1 MRSISKAMLIASTAF
16 CFHLSAFSQD
26 ISLKVNDVTVKE
38 AMEQLKKT
46 SGYSFVFSSNDVDT
60 KQRISISADNA
71 TLDEVV
77 KQILS
82 GQQGVGYEIQGKK
95 IIIKKIQSVQKQTGK
110 RTKVTGKVVDAKGE
124 PVIGATIRED
134 GTSNGTIT
142 DFDGNFSLDVFS
154 NSLLEVSYVGYKS
167 QQLRAD
173 ANGILNV
180 TLKEDTEVLDEVVVT
195 ALGIKRSEKAL
206 TYNVQEVKSDVLTT
220 VKDANLVNSLS
231 GKIAGVT
238 INQSASGIG
247 GSSRVVMRGTKS
259 LFGDNNALYVLDGIP
274 LTSLRTEQTT
284 SFYENPDGGDSDGIS
299 NINPDD
305 IESISVLTGAAAAAL
320 YGTKGANGVILLT
333 SKKGTKGKLRV
344 NYSNDTQFFSPFVM
358 PEFQNTYGSE
368 SGEYASW
375 GEKLETPSSYDPKD
389 FFQTGY
395 KESNSLSASVGNDR
409 NQSYIS
415 AASTNSRGIIPNNTY
430 EQYNF
435 NFRNTSE
442 LIKDKLT
449 LDVSASYI
457 ITKSKNQVSQGQY
470 HNPLIPIYLFPRGE
484 DINKYKVYE
493 RYNPERGFNTQY
505 WEYGVQDLSMENPY
519 WIINRE
525 RFENNKQR
533 YLLSGTLKYDITKD
547 LNVVGRLRID
557 NSDDVY
563 ERKLSASTDMLFA
576 SSKGNYMNQS
586 TKFSTVY
593 GDLIASYTKQLRD
606 FSLNVNLGG
615 SFTNVTQSVT
625 GYEGHLLTVP
635 NLFTFSN
642 IDKSGADTKAIQS
655 GYEEANRG
663 LFATA
668 QLGYKSAVFLDL
680 SGRNDWYSTLAFT
693 DHEKKGFFYPSIG
706 LSGILTEFVDLSAAG
721 ISFWKI
727 RGSFSEVGN
736 APARFLTNTTYGISG
751 GVLETLPSVPATFLE
766 PERTK
771 SFEIGTNIRFL
782 GNHFNLDVTYYNSN
796 TYNQFFTFTMP
807 PSSGYKQFYLNGGK
821 VNNWGIEASL
831 SYSDTFFGQL
841 QWTSGITF
849 TMNRNEIKKLLDDD
863 AVNPITGEK
872 LSVDEIEP
880 FAAQGTYKMILKE
893 GGSMNDIYVSGL
905 RTDNDGYIY
914 VDPTTGGI
922 QENPNVWIKAGSAAP
937 RFNWGWNN
945 NLSWKGISLD
955 FLITA
960 RIGGVGVSAT
970 QALMDRYGVS
980 KASADARDAGGVV
993 INGNGTIGAK
1003 EYYEVVGSGRTGVL
1017 SEYVYSA
1024 TNVRLQEL
1032 SLGYTFPKKMLG
1044 GIFNELSV
1052 SFIGKNLFMLYKKAP
1067 FDPELSASTS
1077 TYYQGFDYF
1086 MQPSLR
1092 SLGFSVKVSL

>member
-16 CFHLSAFSQD
+16 CFHLSAYSQD
-26 ISLKVNDVTVKE
+26 ISLKANNITVKE

-60 KQRISISADNA
+60 KQRISVSADNA

-82 GQQGVGYEIQGKK
+82 GQPGVGYEIQGKK
-95 IIIKKIQSVQKQTGK
+95 IVIKKIQPVQKQTGK

-173 ANGILNV
+173 VNGILNV

-782 GNHFNLDVTYYNSN
+782 GNRFNLDVTYYNSN

-945 NLSWKGISLD
+945 NLSWKGISLG

>member
-1 MRSISKAMLIASTAF
+1 MRSFSRAMLIASTAF
-16 CFHLSAFSQD
+16 CFNLSAFSQD
-26 ISLKVNDVTVKE
+26 ISLKVNNVTVKE

-60 KQRISISADNA
+60 KQRISVSADKA
-71 TLDEVV
+71 TLENVV
-77 KQILS
+77 KQILA
-82 GQQGVGYEIQGKK
+82 GQPGVSYEIQGKK
-95 IIIKKIQSVQKQTGK
+95 IVIKKIQSAQRKSDK

-124 PVIGATIRED
+124 PIIGATIKEQ
-134 GTSNGTIT
+134 GTTNGTIT
-142 DFDGNFSLDVFS
+142 DFDGNFSLDIFA

-173 ANGILNV
+173 ASGKVNV

-206 TYNVQEVKSDVLTT
+206 TYNVQEMKSDALTT
-220 VKDANLVNSLS
+220 VKDANLVNSLA

-368 SGEYASW
+368 SGEFASW

-395 KESNSLSASVGNDR
+395 KETNSLSASVGNDR

-442 LIKDKLT
+442 LIKDKLS
-449 LDVSASYI
+449 LDISASYM

-470 HNPLIPIYLFPRGE
+470 HNPLIPVYLFPRGE

-493 RYNPERGFNTQY
+493 RYNPERGFKTQY

-525 RFENNKQR
+525 RFENNKHR
-533 YLLSGTLKYDITKD
+533 YLLSGTLKYDINKD
-547 LNVVGRLRID
+547 LNVVARLRID

-576 SSKGNYMNQS
+576 SSKGNYLNQI
-586 TKFSTVY
+586 TKFNTVY

-615 SFTNVTQSVT
+615 SFTNVTQSVM

-663 LFATA
+663 VFATA
-668 QLGYKSAVFLDL
+668 QLGYKSAIFLDVT
-680 SGRNDWYSTLAFT
+680 GRNDWYSTLAFT
-693 DHEKKGFFYPSIG
+693 DHEKSGFFYPSVG
-706 LSGILTEFVDLSAAG
+706 LSGILTEFVDLSSVG
-721 ISFWKI
+721 ISYWKI

-771 SFEIGTNIRFL
+771 SFEIGTNIRFWE
-782 GNHFNLDVTYYNSN
+782 NRFNLDVTYYNSN

-821 VNNWGIEASL
+821 VNNWGIEASF
-831 SYSDTFFGQL
+831 SYSDTFFDQL

-872 LSVDEIEP
+872 LSVNEIEP
-880 FAAQGTYKMILKE
+880 FAPQGTYKMILKE

-914 VDPTTGGI
+914 VDPATGGI
-922 QENPNVWIKAGSAAP
+922 QENPNVWMKAGSAAP

-945 NLSWKGISLD
+945 SLSWKGINLS

-980 KASADARDAGGVV
+980 KASADARDAGGVIV
-993 INGNGTIGAK
+993 NGNGTVGAK
-1003 EYYEVVGSGRTGVL
+1003 EYYGVVGNGRTGVL

-1052 SFIGKNLFMLYKKAP
+1052 SFIGKNLFMFYKKAP

>member
-1 MRSISKAMLIASTAF
+1 MRSFSRAMLIASTAF
-16 CFHLSAFSQD
+16 CFNLSAFSQD
-26 ISLKVNDVTVKE
+26 ISLKVNNVTVKE

-60 KQRISISADNA
+60 KQRISVSADKA
-71 TLDEVV
+71 TLENVV
-77 KQILS
+77 KQILA
-82 GQQGVGYEIQGKK
+82 GQPGVSYEIQGKK
-95 IIIKKIQSVQKQTGK
+95 IVIKKIQSAQRKSDK

-124 PVIGATIRED
+124 PIIGATIKEQ
-134 GTSNGTIT
+134 GTTNGTIT
-142 DFDGNFSLDVFS
+142 DFDGNFSLDIFA

-173 ANGILNV
+173 ASGKVNV

-206 TYNVQEVKSDVLTT
+206 TYNVQEMKSDALTT
-220 VKDANLVNSLS
+220 VKDANLVNSLA

-368 SGEYASW
+368 SGEFASW

-395 KESNSLSASVGNDR
+395 KETNSLSASVGNDR

-442 LIKDKLT
+442 LIKDKLS
-449 LDVSASYI
+449 LDISASYM

-493 RYNPERGFNTQY
+493 RYNPDRGFKTQY

-525 RFENNKQR
+525 RFENNKHR
-533 YLLSGTLKYDITKD
+533 YLLSGTLKYDVNKD
-547 LNVVGRLRID
+547 LNVVARLRID

-576 SSKGNYMNQS
+576 SSKGNYLNQI
-586 TKFSTVY
+586 TKFNTVY

-615 SFTNVTQSVT
+615 SFTNVTQSVM

-663 LFATA
+663 VFATA
-668 QLGYKSAVFLDL
+668 QLGYKSAIFLDL
-680 SGRNDWYSTLAFT
+680 TGRNDWYSTLAFT
-693 DHEKKGFFYPSIG
+693 DHEKSGFFYPSVG
-706 LSGILTEFVDLSAAG
+706 LSGILTEFVDLSSVG
-721 ISFWKI
+721 ISYWKV

-771 SFEIGTNIRFL
+771 SFEIGTNIRFWE
-782 GNHFNLDVTYYNSN
+782 NRFNLDVTYYNSN

-821 VNNWGIEASL
+821 VNNWGIEASF
-831 SYSDTFFGQL
+831 SYSDTFFNQL
-841 QWTSGITF
+841 HWTSGITF

-872 LSVDEIEP
+872 LSVNEIEP
-880 FAAQGTYKMILKE
+880 FAPQGTYKMILKE

-914 VDPTTGGI
+914 VDPATGGI
-922 QENPNVWIKAGSAAP
+922 QENPNVWMKAGSAAP

-945 NLSWKGISLD
+945 SLSWKGINLS

-980 KASADARDAGGVV
+980 KASADARDAGGVIV
-993 INGNGTIGAK
+993 NGNGTVGAK
-1003 EYYEVVGSGRTGVL
+1003 EYYGVVGNGRTGVL

-1052 SFIGKNLFMLYKKAP
+1052 SFIGKNLFMFYKKAP

>member
-1 MRSISKAMLIASTAF
+1 MRSFSRAMLIASTAF
-16 CFHLSAFSQD
+16 CFNLSAFSQD
-26 ISLKVNDVTVKE
+26 ISLKVNNVTVKE

-60 KQRISISADNA
+60 KQRISVSADKA
-71 TLDEVV
+71 TLENVV
-77 KQILS
+77 KQILA
-82 GQQGVGYEIQGKK
+82 GQPGVSYEIQGKK
-95 IIIKKIQSVQKQTGK
+95 IVIKKIQSAQRKSDK

-124 PVIGATIRED
+124 PIIGATIKEQ
-134 GTSNGTIT
+134 GTTNGTIT
-142 DFDGNFSLDVFS
+142 DFDGNFSLDIFA

-173 ANGILNV
+173 ASGKVNV

-206 TYNVQEVKSDVLTT
+206 TYNVQEMKSDALTT
-220 VKDANLVNSLS
+220 VKDANLVNSLA

-368 SGEYASW
+368 SGEFASW

-395 KESNSLSASVGNDR
+395 KETNSLSASVGNDR

-442 LIKDKLT
+442 LIKDKLS
-449 LDVSASYI
+449 LDISASYM

-470 HNPLIPIYLFPRGE
+470 HNPLIPVYLFPRGE

-493 RYNPERGFNTQY
+493 RYNPERGFKTQY

-525 RFENNKQR
+525 RFENNKHR
-533 YLLSGTLKYDITKD
+533 YLLSGTLKYDINKD
-547 LNVVGRLRID
+547 LNVVARLRID

-576 SSKGNYMNQS
+576 SSKGNYLNQI
-586 TKFSTVY
+586 TKFNTVY

-615 SFTNVTQSVT
+615 SFTNVTQSVM

-663 LFATA
+663 VFATA
-668 QLGYKSAVFLDL
+668 QLGYKSAIFLDVT
-680 SGRNDWYSTLAFT
+680 GRNDWYSTLAFT
-693 DHEKKGFFYPSIG
+693 DHEKSGFFYPSVG
-706 LSGILTEFVDLSAAG
+706 LSGILTEFVDLSSVG
-721 ISFWKI
+721 ISYWKV

-771 SFEIGTNIRFL
+771 SFEIGTNIRFWE
-782 GNHFNLDVTYYNSN
+782 NRFNLDVTYYNSN

-821 VNNWGIEASL
+821 VNNWGIEASF
-831 SYSDTFFGQL
+831 SYSDTFFNQL
-841 QWTSGITF
+841 HWTSGITF

-872 LSVDEIEP
+872 LSVNEIEP
-880 FAAQGTYKMILKE
+880 FAPQGTYKMILKE

-914 VDPTTGGI
+914 VDPATGGI
-922 QENPNVWIKAGSAAP
+922 QENPNVWMKAGSAAP

-945 NLSWKGISLD
+945 SLSWKGINLS

-980 KASADARDAGGVV
+980 KASADARDAGGVIV
-993 INGNGTIGAK
+993 NGNGTVGAK
-1003 EYYEVVGSGRTGVL
+1003 EYYGVVGNGRTGVL

-1032 SLGYTFPKKMLG
+1032 SLGYTFPKRMLG

-1052 SFIGKNLFMLYKKAP
+1052 SFIGKNLFMFYKKAP

>member
-173 ANGILNV
+173 ANGKLNV

-284 SFYENPDGGDSDGIS
+284 SFFENPDGGDSDGIS

-771 SFEIGTNIRFL
+771 SFEVGTNIRFWE
-782 GNHFNLDVTYYNSN
+782 NRFNLDVTYYNSN

-821 VNNWGIEASL
+821 VNNWGIEASF

-841 QWTSGITF
+841 HWTSGITF

-914 VDPTTGGI
+914 VDPATGGI

-945 NLSWKGISLD
+945 NLSWKGISLG

-993 INGNGTIGAK
+993 INGNGTVGAK
-1003 EYYEVVGSGRTGVL
+1003 DYYGVVGSGRTGVL

-1044 GIFNELSV
+1044 ELFNELSV
-1052 SFIGKNLFMLYKKAP
+1052 SFIGKNLFMFYKKAP

>member
-173 ANGILNV
+173 ANGKLNV

-284 SFYENPDGGDSDGIS
+284 SFFENPDGGDSDGIS

-442 LIKDKLT
+442 LT
-449 LDVSASYI
+449 
-457 ITKSKNQVSQGQY
+457 
-470 HNPLIPIYLFPRGE
+470 
-484 DINKYKVYE
+484 
-493 RYNPERGFNTQY
+493 
-505 WEYGVQDLSMENPY
+505 
-519 WIINRE
+519 
-525 RFENNKQR
+525 
-533 YLLSGTLKYDITKD
+533 
-547 LNVVGRLRID
+547 
-557 NSDDVY
+557 
-563 ERKLSASTDMLFA
+563 
-576 SSKGNYMNQS
+576 
-586 TKFSTVY
+586 
-593 GDLIASYTKQLRD
+593 
-606 FSLNVNLGG
+606 
-615 SFTNVTQSVT
+615 
-625 GYEGHLLTVP
+625 TVP
-635 NLFTFSN
+635 L
-642 IDKSGADTKAIQS
+642 KMG
-655 GYEEANRG
+655 
-663 LFATA
+663 
-668 QLGYKSAVFLDL
+668 
-680 SGRNDWYSTLAFT
+680 
-693 DHEKKGFFYPSIG
+693 IG
-706 LSGILTEFVDLSAAG
+706 L
-721 ISFWKI
+721 
-727 RGSFSEVGN
+727 
-736 APARFLTNTTYGISG
+736 
-751 GVLETLPSVPATFLE
+751 
-766 PERTK
+766 
-771 SFEIGTNIRFL
+771 
-782 GNHFNLDVTYYNSN
+782 
-796 TYNQFFTFTMP
+796 
-807 PSSGYKQFYLNGGK
+807 
-821 VNNWGIEASL
+821 
-831 SYSDTFFGQL
+831 
-841 QWTSGITF
+841 
-849 TMNRNEIKKLLDDD
+849 
-863 AVNPITGEK
+863 
-872 LSVDEIEP
+872 
-880 FAAQGTYKMILKE
+880 
-893 GGSMNDIYVSGL
+893 
-905 RTDNDGYIY
+905 
-914 VDPTTGGI
+914 
-922 QENPNVWIKAGSAAP
+922 
-937 RFNWGWNN
+937 
-945 NLSWKGISLD
+945 
-955 FLITA
+955 
-960 RIGGVGVSAT
+960 
-970 QALMDRYGVS
+970 
-980 KASADARDAGGVV
+980 
-993 INGNGTIGAK
+993 
-1003 EYYEVVGSGRTGVL
+1003 
-1017 SEYVYSA
+1017 
-1024 TNVRLQEL
+1024 
-1032 SLGYTFPKKMLG
+1032 
-1044 GIFNELSV
+1044 
-1052 SFIGKNLFMLYKKAP
+1052 
-1067 FDPELSASTS
+1067 
-1077 TYYQGFDYF
+1077 
-1086 MQPSLR
+1086 
-1092 SLGFSVKVSL
+1092 

>member
-547 LNVVGRLRID
+547 LNVVGRLRVD

-880 FAAQGTYKMILKE
+880 FATQGTYKMILKE

-945 NLSWKGISLD
+945 NLSWKGISLG

-993 INGNGTIGAK
+993 INGNGTVGAK

>member
-1 MRSISKAMLIASTAF
+1 MRSFSRAMLIASTAF
-16 CFHLSAFSQD
+16 CFNLSAFSQD
-26 ISLKVNDVTVKE
+26 ISLKVNNVTVKE

-60 KQRISISADNA
+60 KQRISVSADKA
-71 TLDEVV
+71 TLENVV
-77 KQILS
+77 KQILA
-82 GQQGVGYEIQGKK
+82 GQPGVSYEIQGKK
-95 IIIKKIQSVQKQTGK
+95 IVIKKIQSAQRKSDK

-124 PVIGATIRED
+124 PIIGATIKEQ
-134 GTSNGTIT
+134 GTTNGTIT
-142 DFDGNFSLDVFS
+142 DFDGNFSLDIFA

-173 ANGILNV
+173 ASGKVNV
-180 TLKEDTEVLDEVVVT
+180 TLKEDSEVLDEVVVT

-206 TYNVQEVKSDVLTT
+206 TYNVQEMKSDALTT
-220 VKDANLVNSLS
+220 VKDANLVNSLA

-368 SGEYASW
+368 SGEFASW

-395 KESNSLSASVGNDR
+395 KETNSLSASVGNDR

-442 LIKDKLT
+442 LIKDKLS
-449 LDVSASYI
+449 LDISASYM

-470 HNPLIPIYLFPRGE
+470 HNPLIPVYLFPRGE

-493 RYNPERGFNTQY
+493 RYNPERGFKTQY

-525 RFENNKQR
+525 RFENNKHR
-533 YLLSGTLKYDITKD
+533 YLLSGTLKYDINKD
-547 LNVVGRLRID
+547 LNVVARLRID

-576 SSKGNYMNQS
+576 SSKGNYLNQI
-586 TKFSTVY
+586 TKFNTVY

-615 SFTNVTQSVT
+615 SFTNVTQSVM

-663 LFATA
+663 VFATA
-668 QLGYKSAVFLDL
+668 QLGYKSAIFLDVT
-680 SGRNDWYSTLAFT
+680 GRNDWYSTLAFT
-693 DHEKKGFFYPSIG
+693 DHEKSGFFYPSVG
-706 LSGILTEFVDLSAAG
+706 LSGILTEFVDLSSVG
-721 ISFWKI
+721 ISYWKV

-771 SFEIGTNIRFL
+771 SFEIGTNIRFWE
-782 GNHFNLDVTYYNSN
+782 NRFNLDVTYYNSN

-821 VNNWGIEASL
+821 VNNWGIEASF
-831 SYSDTFFGQL
+831 SYSDTFFNQL
-841 QWTSGITF
+841 HWTSGITF

-872 LSVDEIEP
+872 LSVNEIEP
-880 FAAQGTYKMILKE
+880 FAPQGTYKMILKE

-914 VDPTTGGI
+914 VDPATGGI
-922 QENPNVWIKAGSAAP
+922 QENPNVWMKAGSAAP

-945 NLSWKGISLD
+945 SLSWKGINLS

-980 KASADARDAGGVV
+980 KASADARDAGGVIV
-993 INGNGTIGAK
+993 NGNGTVGAK
-1003 EYYEVVGSGRTGVL
+1003 EYYGVVGNGRTGVL

-1052 SFIGKNLFMLYKKAP
+1052 SFIGKNLFMFYKKAP